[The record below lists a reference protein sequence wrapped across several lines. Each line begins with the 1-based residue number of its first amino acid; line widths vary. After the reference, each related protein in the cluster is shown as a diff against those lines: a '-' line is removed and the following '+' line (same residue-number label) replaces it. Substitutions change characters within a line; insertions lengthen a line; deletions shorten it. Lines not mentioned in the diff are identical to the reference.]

1 MGTHPGPT
9 SHWVEA
15 LWGHTLDQHHTGLEL
30 YGDTHWT
37 NITLVWSSM
46 GTYTGPTSHWVEALW
61 GHTLDQHHTELKLY
75 GDIHWT
81 NITLG

>member
-15 LWGHTLDQHHTGLEL
+15 LWGHTLDQHYTGLRIALLRDTLDQHHTGLEL

-46 GTYTGPTSHWVEALW
+46 GTYTGPTSH
-61 GHTLDQHHTELKLY
+61 
-75 GDIHWT
+75 
-81 NITLG
+81 